1 MKLWLE
7 AQTDLLF
14 IANFLRKQ
22 DRIAA
27 GKYIVTGDLLGGTT
41 GSIVMFSNPE
51 GSGALSLGPN
61 FLATILF
68 SLLIEEWKKP
78 QCKNIL
84 EAALN
89 VVSKRIDI
97 CSRLV

>member
-22 DRIAA
+22 DRLAA

-51 GSGALSLGPN
+51 GSGALS
-61 FLATILF
+61 
-68 SLLIEEWKKP
+68 
-78 QCKNIL
+78 
-84 EAALN
+84 
-89 VVSKRIDI
+89 
-97 CSRLV
+97 